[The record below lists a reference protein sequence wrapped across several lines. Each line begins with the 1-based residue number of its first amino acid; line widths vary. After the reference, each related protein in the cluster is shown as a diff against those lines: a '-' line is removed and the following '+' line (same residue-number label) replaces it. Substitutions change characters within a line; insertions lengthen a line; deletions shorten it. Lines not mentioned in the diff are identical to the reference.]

1 MQAKTYWS
9 ILKTFYNDKKIPLIP
24 SFLVSDN
31 HVTNIKTKA
40 NFFNECFAEQYTL
53 LKNNSVL
60 LINQTF
66 LCQSTLTSL
75 DFDKEKI
82 LKIIRALNIH
92 KAHCHDNIST
102 RMIKTCDKSL
112 LQPLIYLFQN
122 SAKLL
127 FPRYME
133 NV

>member
-1 MQAKTYWS
+1 MV
-9 ILKTFYNDKKIPLIP
+9 N
-24 SFLVSDN
+24 DN
-31 HVTNIKTKA
+31 HVTNIKIKA

-66 LCQSTLTSL
+66 LSQSRLTSL
-75 DFDKEKI
+75 DFDKEEI

-122 SAKLL
+122 SAKFL